1 MLEYTY
7 FLSVSFRLVLI
18 FQKKNIL
25 YSIIFFIL
33 PIFIFCRVCCPMLP
47 LDLVVN
53 IWLIRKNLVKVILK
67 SRFFALKLKVY
78 FPLSNI
84 FHEIKLRNKLSFC
97 NLKEQI
103 GITFGRVHY
112 LVLVIDTHWLEPLEC
127 YWLIQYY
134 MVSSLGMWKQFGQE
148 SLEFLNHGRL
158 RDFFIK

>member
-1 MLEYTY
+1 
-7 FLSVSFRLVLI
+7 
-18 FQKKNIL
+18 
-25 YSIIFFIL
+25 
-33 PIFIFCRVCCPMLP
+33 MLP

-67 SRFFALKLKVY
+67 SRFFALELKIY

-84 FHEIKLRNKLSFC
+84 FHEINLTNKLSFC

-134 MVSSLGMWKQFGQE
+134 MVSSLGMWKQFGRE

>member
-1 MLEYTY
+1 
-7 FLSVSFRLVLI
+7 
-18 FQKKNIL
+18 
-25 YSIIFFIL
+25 
-33 PIFIFCRVCCPMLP
+33 MLP

-67 SRFFALKLKVY
+67 SRFFALIEDI
-78 FPLSNI
+78 FPFEQYVPI
-84 FHEIKLRNKLSFC
+84 FHEINLTNSLSFC

-134 MVSSLGMWKQFGQE
+134 MVSSLGMWKQFGRE

-158 RDFFIK
+158 RDFFVK